1 MAGMASPLQLKNLEN
16 SKSIDFDRLFLQL
29 MIAHHDGAIEMVD
42 MLKKQPGSRY
52 DQLLSEFVSDLVND
66 QAIEIERMNGLLIN

>member
-42 MLKKQPGSRY
+42 MLKNNLVHGTINY
-52 DQLLSEFVSDLVND
+52 LVN
-66 QAIEIERMNGLLIN
+66 LFLI